1 MSNVFYTYRYLIL
14 LKNPDDDDKPLLRV
28 KMYTDL
34 EEGIRQFE
42 LNIAAHDDV
51 LKVVREYVNQV
62 DYALLEEPVC
72 VFDAVKNLKADT
84 GEVFDNEKV

>member
-14 LKNPDDDDKPLLRV
+14 IKNPDDDNKPFLRV

-34 EEGIRQFE
+34 EEGIFQFE
-42 LNIAAHDDV
+42 SNLAAHDDV
-51 LKVVREYVNQV
+51 LKIVREYVNQV
-62 DYALLEEPVC
+62 DYALLEDPVC
-72 VFDAVKNLKADT
+72 VYDAVNNFKADT